1 MNKFLDKRVKAT
13 SRKVQEPKRE
23 PGTAYEFLNECAACW
38 NALDEARRKL
48 RRSLMYSYGDQWGD
62 LVTDPD
68 TLAQITEGDL
78 IKKNGKVPLKNN
90 MIAPI
95 LSNIEGQLRQNLMRP
110 VCVVR
115 DQSESRVGEM
125 MSIAIEYVHDINEM
139 EELDA
144 DSMRMLLNGG
154 MTAQR
159 VEYGINRSKD
169 KRDVWVYAVNPS
181 RLFFNANLEDVRMW
195 DLNCIGELFDLPLD
209 DVLAHFGGTPQ
220 QKERIRNIYHSVDAQ
235 SYATRAMQGD
245 EARSLSFYTPSRS
258 NLCRVILGWKLETRD
273 AYLWNDTQ
281 RGTWGYLPYDDESR
295 KKLDAE
301 NDRRRKEALKLKGES
316 GLQEVKSESGKP
328 APMSETESSLSR
340 FTANAAGVQS
350 HEVGL
355 KVKAADKRA
364 QSASL
369 LDAMPSESGL
379 RGAKGENGK
388 LKTERLKLTPMS
400 EAGNSN
406 FETESVGTVSDDD
419 LLLIEYEFATERYWY
434 YRYMSPYGDV
444 LQEGRSPY
452 WHGEHNYVLH
462 LYPLVQGRLGNFVE
476 QFIDQQRAINRTATL
491 IDFIRGTS
499 SKGVLVVD
507 DDAFESM
514 SREEVIDEYVRYNG
528 VLFVKLKPGQSID
541 GVVRQYNSGAAVAG
555 DFELLNLQLRLINEI
570 SGVNSAMQ
578 GQSPRS
584 GTPASLYAQQVQ
596 NSSLN
601 LKGLFD
607 GFRTFRR
614 RRDAKVM
621 KTLQQYYNEN
631 RYIDL
636 AGSQYSEEA
645 KWYDPQKVQE
655 SELDI
660 TISEGYNTPAFQM
673 IANDFLMELFRANA
687 LDVKTMLENS
697 SYPFATK
704 ILEAIKRNEEA
715 AAKGKPFDGIPPE
728 LMAQLQAGA
737 ATGGQAPIA
746 DAEMQGTMGFSQ
758 PQASQPTMPQ

>member
-13 SRKVQEPKRE
+13 SRRAQEPVRE

-62 LVTDPD
+62 IVTDPD

-110 VCVVR
+110 VCVAR
-115 DQSESRVGEM
+115 DQGEARVGEM
-125 MSIAIEYVHDINEM
+125 MSVAIEYVHDINEM

-169 KRDVWVYAVNPS
+169 KRDVWVYSVNPS
-181 RLFFNANLEDVRMW
+181 RLFFNTNLEDVRMW

-209 DVLAHFGGTPQ
+209 DVLAHFGNTPQ
-220 QKERIRNIYHSVDAQ
+220 QKERIRNIYHAVDAQ

-245 EARSLSFYTPSRS
+245 EARTLSFYTPSRS

-273 AYLWNDTQ
+273 AYLWNDPE
-281 RGTWGYLPYDDESR
+281 RGTWGYVPYDEENR

-301 NDRRRKEALKLKGES
+301 NDRRRKVAEKGKLKGER
-316 GLQEVKSESGKP
+316 LKP
-328 APMSETESSLSR
+328 EPMSE
-340 FTANAAGVQS
+340 
-350 HEVGL
+350 
-355 KVKAADKRA
+355 D
-364 QSASL
+364 
-369 LDAMPSESGL
+369 
-379 RGAKGENGK
+379 
-388 LKTERLKLTPMS
+388 
-400 EAGNSN
+400 GNSN

-621 KTLQQYYNEN
+621 KTLQQYYNES

-645 KWYDPQKVQE
+645 KWYDPQKVQD

-673 IANDFLMELFRANA
+673 IANDFLMELFRAKA

-715 AAKGKPFDGIPPE
+715 AAQGKPLEGISPE
-728 LMAQLQAGA
+728 LIAQLPAGVGQE
-737 ATGGQAPIA
+737 ATATQPAGEGMPAQPAP
-746 DAEMQGTMGFSQ
+746 MQSPMLK
-758 PQASQPTMPQ
+758 

>member
-1 MNKFLDKRVKAT
+1 MNKFLDKRVKAPIRNQQK
-13 SRKVQEPKRE
+13 SEKE
-23 PGTAYEFLNECAACW
+23 PGVAYGFLNECAACW

-68 TLAQITEGDL
+68 TLAQITEGEL

-110 VCVVR
+110 VCVAR
-115 DQSESRVGEM
+115 DQSEGRVGEM

-139 EELDA
+139 EEVDA
-144 DSMRMLLNGG
+144 DCMRMLLNGG

-159 VEYGINRSKD
+159 VEYGMNRSKD
-169 KRDVWVYAVNPS
+169 KQDVWVYPVNPS
-181 RLFFNANLEDVRMW
+181 RLFFNTNVEDVRMW
-195 DLNCIGELFDLPLD
+195 DLTCIGELFDLPLD
-209 DVLAHFGGTPQ
+209 EVLAHFGKTPQ
-220 QKERIRNIYHSVDAQ
+220 QKERIRNIYSSVDGQ
-235 SYATRAMQGD
+235 MCGTRAMQGD
-245 EARSLSFYTPSRS
+245 EARSLSFYTASRS

-273 AYLWNDTQ
+273 AYLWNDPL
-281 RGTWGYLPYDDESR
+281 RGTWGYVPYDKENR
-295 KKLDAE
+295 KKFDDE
-301 NDRRRKEALKLKGES
+301 NARRRKEALEGKTAGE
-316 GLQEVKSESGKP
+316 
-328 APMSETESSLSR
+328 
-340 FTANAAGVQS
+340 
-350 HEVGL
+350 
-355 KVKAADKRA
+355 RA
-364 QSASL
+364 QSTSL

-379 RGAKGENGK
+379 RDAKGEM
-388 LKTERLKLTPMS
+388 LKVKGESGDVKG
-400 EAGNSN
+400 ENSN
-406 FETESVGTVSDDD
+406 VVSDDD
-419 LLLIEYEFATERYWY
+419 LLLIEYEFATERFWY
-434 YRYMSPYGDV
+434 YRYMSPYGDI

-462 LYPLVQGRLGNFVE
+462 LFPLVQGRLGNFVE

-491 IDFIRGTS
+491 IDFIRSTS

-514 SREEVIDEYVRYNG
+514 SREDVIDEYVRYNG

-541 GVVRQYNSGAAVAG
+541 GVVRQYNSGATVAG

-578 GQSPRS
+578 GQNPHS

-614 RRDAKVM
+614 RRDAKLM
-621 KTLQQYYNEN
+621 KTLQQYYTEA

-636 AGSQYSEEA
+636 AGTQYSEEA
-645 KWYDPQKVQE
+645 KWYDPQKVQD

-660 TISEGYNTPAFQM
+660 TISEGYNTPAYQM
-673 IANDFLMELFRANA
+673 LANDFLMELFRARA

-715 AAKGKPFDGIPPE
+715 VAKGGVLQGIPPE
-728 LMAQLQAGA
+728 LMAQLEAQGSNGV
-737 ATGGQAPIA
+737 TGGNGVDEAVKPA
-746 DAEMQGTMGFSQ
+746 VNSAAAGLLSGV
-758 PQASQPTMPQ
+758 

>member
-1 MNKFLDKRVKAT
+1 MNKFLDKRVKA
-13 SRKVQEPKRE
+13 SPKEERKLNKE
-23 PGTAYEFLNECAACW
+23 PGVAYDFLKECAACW
-38 NALDEARRKL
+38 NGLDEARRKL

-68 TLAQITEGDL
+68 TLAQITEGEL

-110 VCVVR
+110 VCVAR
-115 DQSESRVGEM
+115 DQNEGRVGEM

-154 MTAQR
+154 MAAQR
-159 VEYGINRSKD
+159 IEYGLNRSKD
-169 KRDVWVYAVNPS
+169 KRDVWVYSVNPS
-181 RLFFNANLEDVRMW
+181 RLFFNTNVEDVRMW
-195 DLNCIGELFDLPLD
+195 DLTCIGELFDLPLD
-209 DVLAHFGGTPQ
+209 DVLAHFGNTPE
-220 QKERIRNIYHSVDAQ
+220 QKERIRNIYSAVDEQ
-235 SYATRAMQGD
+235 SYGTRAMQGD
-245 EARSLSFYTPSRS
+245 EARSLSFYSPSQS

-273 AYLWNDTQ
+273 AYLWNDTR
-281 RGTWGYLPYDDESR
+281 RGTWGYLPYNDESR
-295 KKLDAE
+295 RKLDEE
-301 NDRRRKEALKLKGES
+301 NSRRRNKAGEGGNLKGES
-316 GLQEVKSESGKP
+316 GNL
-328 APMSETESSLSR
+328 
-340 FTANAAGVQS
+340 
-350 HEVGL
+350 
-355 KVKAADKRA
+355 
-364 QSASL
+364 
-369 LDAMPSESGL
+369 
-379 RGAKGENGK
+379 KGE
-388 LKTERLKLTPMS
+388 
-400 EAGNSN
+400 
-406 FETESVGTVSDDD
+406 SDDGMD
-419 LLLIEYEFATERYWY
+419 DDALLLIEYEFATERFWY

-578 GQSPRS
+578 GQNPRA
-584 GTPASLYAQQVQ
+584 GTPASLYAQQVH

-607 GFRTFRR
+607 AFRTFRR
-614 RRDAKVM
+614 RRDGKVM
-621 KTLQQYYNEN
+621 KTLQQYYTES

-636 AGSQYSEEA
+636 AG
-645 KWYDPQKVQE
+645 
-655 SELDI
+655 
-660 TISEGYNTPAFQM
+660 T
-673 IANDFLMELFRANA
+673 
-687 LDVKTMLENS
+687 
-697 SYPFATK
+697 
-704 ILEAIKRNEEA
+704 
-715 AAKGKPFDGIPPE
+715 
-728 LMAQLQAGA
+728 
-737 ATGGQAPIA
+737 
-746 DAEMQGTMGFSQ
+746 
-758 PQASQPTMPQ
+758 

>member
-1 MNKFLDKRVKAT
+1 MNKFLDKRVKAH
-13 SRKVQEPKRE
+13 SRKAPEPPKE
-23 PGTAYEFLNECAACW
+23 PGMAYAFLNECAACW

-62 LVTDPD
+62 LVIDPD
-68 TLAQITEGDL
+68 TLAQMTEGDL

-110 VCVVR
+110 VCVAR
-115 DQSESRVGEM
+115 DQSEGRVGEM
-125 MSIAIEYVHDINEM
+125 MSVAIEYVHDINEM

-159 VEYGINRSKD
+159 VEYGVNRSKD
-169 KRDVWVYAVNPS
+169 KRDVWVYSVNPS
-181 RLFFNANLEDVRMW
+181 RLFFNTNLEDVRMW
-195 DLNCIGELFDLPLD
+195 DLTCIGELFDLPLD
-209 DVLAHFGGTPQ
+209 DVLAHFGNTPQ
-220 QKERIRNIYHSVDAQ
+220 QKERIRNIYSSVDSQ
-235 SYATRAMQGD
+235 IYGVRAMQGD
-245 EARSLSFYTPSRS
+245 EARSLSFYTPSHS
-258 NLCRVILGWKLETRD
+258 NLCRVILGWKLETCD
-273 AYLWNDTQ
+273 AYLWNDPL
-281 RGTWGYLPYDDESR
+281 RGTWGYLPYNEESR
-295 KKLDAE
+295 RKLEEE
-301 NDRRRKEALKLKGES
+301 NDRRRKEAMERKG
-316 GLQEVKSESGKP
+316 ESGKP

-355 KVKAADKRA
+355 KVKGESGKVKGEDD
-364 QSASL
+364 ASL
-369 LDAMPSESGL
+369 SDFTFDLSSRKA
-379 RGAKGENGK
+379 
-388 LKTERLKLTPMS
+388 
-400 EAGNSN
+400 
-406 FETESVGTVSDDD
+406 DDD
-419 LLLIEYEFATERYWY
+419 LLLIEYEFATERFWY
-434 YRYMSPYGDV
+434 YRYMSPYGHV

-462 LYPLVQGRLGNFVE
+462 LYPLIQGRLGNFVE

-621 KTLQQYYNEN
+621 KTLQQYYNES

-645 KWYDPQKVQE
+645 KWYDPQKVQD

-673 IANDFLMELFRANA
+673 VANDFLMELFRANA

-715 AAKGKPFDGIPPE
+715 AAQGKPLEGIPSG
-728 LMAQLQAGA
+728 LM
-737 ATGGQAPIA
+737 
-746 DAEMQGTMGFSQ
+746 AEMQTNGGAAQHPETADAQQGVAGLAPPPAQQSSTTQ
-758 PQASQPTMPQ
+758 

>member
-13 SRKVQEPKRE
+13 SRRAQEPVRE

-62 LVTDPD
+62 IVTDPD

-110 VCVVR
+110 VCVAR
-115 DQSESRVGEM
+115 DQGEARVGEM
-125 MSIAIEYVHDINEM
+125 MSVAIEYVHDINEM

-169 KRDVWVYAVNPS
+169 KRDVWVYSVNPS
-181 RLFFNANLEDVRMW
+181 RLFFNTNLEDVRMW

-209 DVLAHFGGTPQ
+209 DVLAHFGNTPQ
-220 QKERIRNIYHSVDAQ
+220 QKERIRNIYHAVDAQ

-245 EARSLSFYTPSRS
+245 EARTLSFYTPSRS

-273 AYLWNDTQ
+273 AYLWNDTE
-281 RGTWGYLPYDDESR
+281 RGTWGYLPYDEEIR

-301 NDRRRKEALKLKGES
+301 NDRRRKEAERLKVKGEN
-316 GLQEVKSESGKP
+316 GKL

-340 FTANAAGVQS
+340 FAANAAGVQS

-355 KVKAADKRA
+355 KVK
-364 QSASL
+364 
-369 LDAMPSESGL
+369 G
-379 RGAKGENGK
+379 
-388 LKTERLKLTPMS
+388 ERLKPAPMS

-406 FETESVGTVSDDD
+406 FETGSVGTVSDDD

-621 KTLQQYYNEN
+621 KTLQQYYNES

-636 AGSQYSEEA
+636 AGTQYSEEA

-673 IANDFLMELFRANA
+673 IANDFLMELFRAKA

-715 AAKGKPFDGIPPE
+715 AAQGKPLEGISPE
-728 LMAQLQAGA
+728 LMSQLPAGMGQEATAALPAGEGMPAQP
-737 ATGGQAPIA
+737 AP
-746 DAEMQGTMGFSQ
+746 MQSPMLK
-758 PQASQPTMPQ
+758 

>member
-1 MNKFLDKRVKAT
+1 MNKFLDKRVKVSTGRAQ
-13 SRKVQEPKRE
+13 RNERE
-23 PGTAYEFLNECAACW
+23 PGVALEFLNECAACW

-68 TLAQITEGDL
+68 TYGQITEGEL

-115 DQSESRVGEM
+115 DQSEARVGEM
-125 MSIAIEYVHDINEM
+125 MSVAIEYVHDINEI

-159 VEYGINRSKD
+159 IEYGVNPAKN
-169 KRDVWVYAVNPS
+169 KRDVWVHGVNPS

-195 DLNCIGELFDLPLD
+195 DVTCIGELFDMPLD
-209 DVLAHFGGTPQ
+209 DVLAHFGNTPKE
-220 QKERIRNIYHSVDAQ
+220 KERIRGIYGYVSSQ
-235 SYATRAMQGD
+235 ITGTRAMQGD
-245 EARSLSFYTPSRS
+245 EARNLSFHSASHS

-273 AYLWNDTQ
+273 AYLWSDPQ
-281 RGTWGYLPYDDESR
+281 RGTWGYLPYNEKSRRMLDDEN
-295 KKLDAE
+295 A
-301 NDRRRKEALKLKGES
+301 RRRKEAARNGKL
-316 GLQEVKSESGKP
+316 

-340 FTANAAGVQS
+340 FTANAAEVQS
-350 HEVGL
+350 QEAGL
-355 KVKAADKRA
+355 KVKGENGNSAPMSETESSLSRFAANAAGD
-364 QSASL
+364 QSYEVEL
-369 LDAMPSESGL
+369 NLKTGVGL
-379 RGAKGENGK
+379 HETKGENMV
-388 LKTERLKLTPMS
+388 T
-400 EAGNSN
+400 
-406 FETESVGTVSDDD
+406 DDD
-419 LLLIEYEFATERYWY
+419 LLLVEYEFATERYWY
-434 YRYMSPYGDV
+434 YRYMSPFGDV

-491 IDFIRGTS
+491 IDFIRSTS

-507 DDAFESM
+507 DEAFESM
-514 SREEVIDEYVRYNG
+514 SREEVVDEYVRYNG

-578 GQSPRS
+578 GKSPHA

-607 GFRTFRR
+607 GFRIFRR
-614 RRDAKVM
+614 RRDTKLM
-621 KTLQQYYNEN
+621 KTIQQFYNDS

-636 AGSQYSEEA
+636 AGAQYSEES
-645 KWYDPQKVQE
+645 KWYDPQKVQDC
-655 SELDI
+655 ELDI
-660 TISEGYNTPAFQM
+660 TIAEGYNTPAYQM
-673 IANDFLMELFRANA
+673 LANDFLMELFRAKA
-687 LDVKTMLENS
+687 LDIKTMLENS
-697 SYPFATK
+697 SFPFATK

-715 AAKGKPFDGIPPE
+715 AAQSGALPGIPPE
-728 LMAQLQAGA
+728 LIEQMQSAGV
-737 ATGGQAPIA
+737 
-746 DAEMQGTMGFSQ
+746 Q
-758 PQASQPTMPQ
+758 PQSVQPGEAQMLPEHGSSALPIEIPGMRAQ

>member
-13 SRKVQEPKRE
+13 SRRAQEPVRE

-62 LVTDPD
+62 IVTDPD

-110 VCVVR
+110 VCVAR
-115 DQSESRVGEM
+115 DQGEARVGEM
-125 MSIAIEYVHDINEM
+125 MSVAIEYVHDINEM

-169 KRDVWVYAVNPS
+169 KRDVWVYSVNPS
-181 RLFFNANLEDVRMW
+181 RLFFNTNLEDVRMW
-195 DLNCIGELFDLPLD
+195 DLSCIGELFDLPLD
-209 DVLAHFGGTPQ
+209 DVLAHFGNTPQ
-220 QKERIRNIYHSVDAQ
+220 QKERIRNIYHAVDAQ

-245 EARSLSFYTPSRS
+245 EARTLSFYTPSRS

-273 AYLWNDTQ
+273 AYLWNDPE
-281 RGTWGYLPYDDESR
+281 RGTWGYLPYDEESR

-301 NDRRRKEALKLKGES
+301 NDRRRKEAERLKVKGEN
-316 GLQEVKSESGKP
+316 GKF
-328 APMSETESSLSR
+328 APMSETESL
-340 FTANAAGVQS
+340 
-350 HEVGL
+350 
-355 KVKAADKRA
+355 
-364 QSASL
+364 
-369 LDAMPSESGL
+369 
-379 RGAKGENGK
+379 
-388 LKTERLKLTPMS
+388 
-400 EAGNSN
+400 N
-406 FETESVGTVSDDD
+406 FETENVGTVSDDD

-673 IANDFLMELFRANA
+673 IANDFLMELFRAKA

-715 AAKGKPFDGIPPE
+715 AAQGKPLEGISPE
-728 LMAQLQAGA
+728 LMSQLPAVNGMGKQATPAPEAGGMGTIGNV
-737 ATGGQAPIA
+737 AT
-746 DAEMQGTMGFSQ
+746 SNVNVV
-758 PQASQPTMPQ
+758 

>member
-1 MNKFLDKRVKAT
+1 MNKFLDKRVKPTAVKQQRDYKE
-13 SRKVQEPKRE
+13 S
-23 PGTAYEFLNECAACW
+23 GTAFEFLGECAACW
-38 NALDEARRKL
+38 NALSEARRKL

-68 TLAQITEGDL
+68 SFGQITEGEL

-95 LSNIEGQLRQNLMRP
+95 LSNIEGQLRRNLMRP

-115 DQSESRVGEM
+115 DQSEARVGEM
-125 MSIAIEYVHDINEM
+125 MSVAIEYVHDINEM

-159 VEYGINRSKD
+159 IEYGVNPAKG
-169 KRDVWVYAVNPS
+169 KRDVWVHGVNPS
-181 RLFFNANLEDVRMW
+181 RLFFNANIEDVRMW
-195 DLNCIGELFDLPLD
+195 DVTCIGELFDMSLD
-209 DVLAHFGGTPQ
+209 DVLAHFGNTPKE
-220 QKERIRNIYHSVDAQ
+220 KERIRNIYGDVSSLPVGN
-235 SYATRAMQGD
+235 RAMQGD
-245 EARSLSFYTPSRS
+245 EAHNLSFYTPSRC

-273 AYLWNDTQ
+273 AYLWNDAK
-281 RGTWGYLPYDDESR
+281 RGTWGYLPYEDKSRKMLDDENQ
-295 KKLDAE
+295 K
-301 NDRRRKEALKLKGES
+301 RREEAKEKG
-316 GLQEVKSESGKP
+316 LSE
-328 APMSETESSLSR
+328 E
-340 FTANAAGVQS
+340 
-350 HEVGL
+350 
-355 KVKAADKRA
+355 
-364 QSASL
+364 
-369 LDAMPSESGL
+369 
-379 RGAKGENGK
+379 
-388 LKTERLKLTPMS
+388 
-400 EAGNSN
+400 
-406 FETESVGTVSDDD
+406 D
-419 LLLIEYEFATERYWY
+419 LLLIDYEFATERYWY

-462 LYPLVQGRLGNFVE
+462 LYPLVQGSLGNFVE

-491 IDFIRGTS
+491 IDFIRSTS

-507 DDAFESM
+507 DEAFESM

-578 GQSPRS
+578 GHNPHA

-614 RRDAKVM
+614 RRDTKLM
-621 KTLQQYYNEN
+621 KTLQQYYTSS

-636 AGSQYSEEA
+636 AGTQYNDEA
-645 KWYDPQKVQE
+645 KWYDPEKVQDC
-655 SELDI
+655 ELDI
-660 TISEGYNTPAFQM
+660 TIAEGYNTPAYQM
-673 IANDFLMELFRANA
+673 LANDFLMELFRAHA

-697 SYPFATK
+697 SFPFATK

-715 AAKGKPFDGIPPE
+715 AAQGGALQGIPPE
-728 LMAQLQAGA
+728 LMSQLQSGNLPQKPQPGEELIQSAVSA
-737 ATGGQAPIA
+737 ATNQEPAVPPIN
-746 DAEMQGTMGFSQ
+746 E
-758 PQASQPTMPQ
+758 

>member
-1 MNKFLDKRVKAT
+1 MNKFLDKRVKVSTGKAQ
-13 SRKVQEPKRE
+13 RNERE
-23 PGTAYEFLNECAACW
+23 PGVALEFLNECAACW

-68 TLAQITEGDL
+68 TYGQITEGEL

-115 DQSESRVGEM
+115 DQSEARVGEM
-125 MSIAIEYVHDINEM
+125 MSVAIEYVHDINEI

-159 VEYGINRSKD
+159 IEYGVNPAKN
-169 KRDVWVYAVNPS
+169 KRDVWVHGVNPS

-195 DLNCIGELFDLPLD
+195 DVTCIGELFDMPLD
-209 DVLAHFGGTPQ
+209 DVLAHFGNTPKE
-220 QKERIRNIYHSVDAQ
+220 KERIRGIYGYVSSQATG
-235 SYATRAMQGD
+235 TRAMQGD
-245 EARSLSFYTPSRS
+245 EARNLSFHSASHS

-273 AYLWNDTQ
+273 AYLWSDPQ
-281 RGTWGYLPYDDESR
+281 RGTWGYLPYNEKSRRMLDDE
-295 KKLDAE
+295 
-301 NDRRRKEALKLKGES
+301 NNRRRKETEKSKVKSENEKLAQGES
-316 GLQEVKSESGKP
+316 GLD
-328 APMSETESSLSR
+328 
-340 FTANAAGVQS
+340 
-350 HEVGL
+350 
-355 KVKAADKRA
+355 KVN
-364 QSASL
+364 
-369 LDAMPSESGL
+369 
-379 RGAKGENGK
+379 GENDASP
-388 LKTERLKLTPMS
+388 LSAFTSPLSPCN
-400 EAGNSN
+400 A
-406 FETESVGTVSDDD
+406 DDD

-434 YRYMSPYGDV
+434 YRYMSPFGDV

-491 IDFIRGTS
+491 IDFIRSTS

-507 DDAFESM
+507 DEAFESM
-514 SREEVIDEYVRYNG
+514 SREEVVDEYVRYNG

-578 GQSPRS
+578 GKSPHA

-614 RRDAKVM
+614 RRDTKLM
-621 KTLQQYYNEN
+621 KTLQQFYNDS

-636 AGSQYSEEA
+636 AGAQYSEES
-645 KWYDPQKVQE
+645 KWYDPQKVQDC
-655 SELDI
+655 ELDI
-660 TISEGYNTPAFQM
+660 TIAEGYNTPAYQM
-673 IANDFLMELFRANA
+673 LANDFLMELFRAKA
-687 LDVKTMLENS
+687 LDIKTMLENS
-697 SYPFATK
+697 SFPFATK

-715 AAKGKPFDGIPPE
+715 AAQGGALPGIPPE
-728 LMAQLQAGA
+728 LLEQLKGGGMHQQGVQPGEAQMLPEHGSSAF
-737 ATGGQAPIA
+737 PIEIPGMRA
-746 DAEMQGTMGFSQ
+746 Q
-758 PQASQPTMPQ
+758 

>member
-1 MNKFLDKRVKAT
+1 MNKFLDKRVKAS
-13 SRKVQEPKRE
+13 SRGEGRGDKE
-23 PGTAYEFLNECAACW
+23 PGVAYEFLAECAACW
-38 NALDEARRKL
+38 NALDEARRNL

-110 VCVVR
+110 VCVAR
-115 DQSESRVGEM
+115 DQSEGRVGEM
-125 MSIAIEYVHDINEM
+125 MSVAIEYVHDINEM
-139 EELDA
+139 EEVDA
-144 DSMRMLLNGG
+144 DCMRMLLNGG

-159 VEYGINRSKD
+159 IEYGMNRSKE
-169 KRDVWVYAVNPS
+169 KQDVWVYPVNPS
-181 RLFFNANLEDVRMW
+181 RLFFNTNIEDVRMW
-195 DLNCIGELFDLPLD
+195 DLTCVGELFDLPLN
-209 DVLAHFGGTPQ
+209 DVLAHFGTTPQ
-220 QKERIRNIYHSVDAQ
+220 KKERIRNIYHAVDEQ
-235 SYATRAMQGD
+235 TYSTRAMQGD
-245 EARSLSFYTPSRS
+245 EVRSLSFYSASRN

-301 NDRRRKEALKLKGES
+301 NERRRKEALK
-316 GLQEVKSESGKP
+316 
-328 APMSETESSLSR
+328 
-340 FTANAAGVQS
+340 
-350 HEVGL
+350 
-355 KVKAADKRA
+355 VKA
-364 QSASL
+364 
-369 LDAMPSESGL
+369 
-379 RGAKGENGK
+379 
-388 LKTERLKLTPMS
+388 
-400 EAGNSN
+400 
-406 FETESVGTVSDDD
+406 ESVDAVTDDD

-434 YRYMSPYGDV
+434 YRYMSPNGDV

-462 LYPLVQGRLGNFVE
+462 LYPLIHGRLGNFVE

-621 KTLQQYYNEN
+621 KTLQQYYTES

-636 AGSQYSEEA
+636 AGTQYSEEA
-645 KWYDPQKVQE
+645 KWYDPQKVQD

-660 TISEGYNTPAFQM
+660 TISEGYNTPAYQM
-673 IANDFLMELFRANA
+673 LSNDFLMELFRANA
-687 LDVKTMLENS
+687 VDVKTMLENS

-715 AAKGKPFDGIPPE
+715 AAAGQQMQGIPPE
-728 LMAQLQAGA
+728 LMAQLEKGK
-737 ATGGQAPIA
+737 
-746 DAEMQGTMGFSQ
+746 
-758 PQASQPTMPQ
+758 

>member
-1 MNKFLDKRVKAT
+1 MNKFLDKRVKAH
-13 SRKVQEPKRE
+13 SRKAQESRKE

-68 TLAQITEGDL
+68 TLAQMTEGDL

-110 VCVVR
+110 VCVAR
-115 DQSESRVGEM
+115 DQSEGRVGEM

-144 DSMRMLLNGG
+144 DSMRLLLNGG
-154 MTAQR
+154 MVAQR

-169 KRDVWVYAVNPS
+169 KRDVWVYSVNPS
-181 RLFFNANLEDVRMW
+181 RLFFNTNIEDVRMW
-195 DLNCIGELFDLPLD
+195 DLDCIGELFDLPLD
-209 DVLAHFGGTPQ
+209 DVLAHFGSTPQ
-220 QKERIRNIYHSVDAQ
+220 QKERIRNIYSAVDSQ
-235 SYATRAMQGD
+235 VYGVRSMQGD
-245 EARSLSFYTPSRS
+245 EARTLAFYTPSHS

-273 AYLWNDTQ
+273 AYLWNDPK
-281 RGTWGYLPYDDESR
+281 RGTWGYLPYDEENR
-295 KKLDAE
+295 KKLDDE
-301 NDRRRKEALKLKGES
+301 NDRRRMEAERLNVKTETGN
-316 GLQEVKSESGKP
+316 GKSERSGEANFETGKSS
-328 APMSETESSLSR
+328 PMSED
-340 FTANAAGVQS
+340 NAAV
-350 HEVGL
+350 
-355 KVKAADKRA
+355 A
-364 QSASL
+364 
-369 LDAMPSESGL
+369 
-379 RGAKGENGK
+379 
-388 LKTERLKLTPMS
+388 
-400 EAGNSN
+400 
-406 FETESVGTVSDDD
+406 DDD

-462 LYPLVQGRLGNFVE
+462 LYPLIQGRLGNFVE

-614 RRDAKVM
+614 RRDTKVM
-621 KTLQQYYNEN
+621 KTLQQYYNES

-715 AAKGKPFDGIPPE
+715 AVQGKPLEGIPAG
-728 LMAQLQAGA
+728 LMEQMQAGGAAGLPAASA
-737 ATGGQAPIA
+737 ATQDVAGLAQSPAQPPI
-746 DAEMQGTMGFSQ
+746 
-758 PQASQPTMPQ
+758 PH

>member
-258 NLCRVILGWKLETRD
+258 SLCRVILGWKLETRD

-301 NDRRRKEALKLKGES
+301 NDRRRKEAERLK
-316 GLQEVKSESGKP
+316 VKCENGKP
-328 APMSETESSLSR
+328 A
-340 FTANAAGVQS
+340 
-350 HEVGL
+350 
-355 KVKAADKRA
+355 
-364 QSASL
+364 
-369 LDAMPSESGL
+369 
-379 RGAKGENGK
+379 
-388 LKTERLKLTPMS
+388 PMS

-715 AAKGKPFDGIPPE
+715 AAKGKPLDGIPPE

-746 DAEMQGTMGFSQ
+746 DAEMQGTMGLSQ
-758 PQASQPTMPQ
+758 PQTSQPTMP

>member
-13 SRKVQEPKRE
+13 SRRAQEPVRE

-62 LVTDPD
+62 IVTDPD

-110 VCVVR
+110 VCVAR
-115 DQSESRVGEM
+115 DQSEGRVGEM
-125 MSIAIEYVHDINEM
+125 MSVAIEYVHDINEM

-169 KRDVWVYAVNPS
+169 KRDVWVYSVNPS
-181 RLFFNANLEDVRMW
+181 RLFFNTNLEDVRMW

-209 DVLAHFGGTPQ
+209 DVLAHFGSTPQ
-220 QKERIRNIYHSVDAQ
+220 QKERIRNIYHAVDAQ

-245 EARSLSFYTPSRS
+245 EARTLSFYTPSRS

-273 AYLWNDTQ
+273 AYLWNDTE
-281 RGTWGYLPYDDESR
+281 RGTWGYLPYDEESR

-301 NDRRRKEALKLKGES
+301 NDRRRKETERLKVKGEN
-316 GLQEVKSESGKP
+316 GKL

-355 KVKAADKRA
+355 K
-364 QSASL
+364 L
-369 LDAMPSESGL
+369 
-379 RGAKGENGK
+379 KGENGK
-388 LKTERLKLTPMS
+388 LKTERGKLAPMS
-400 EAGNSN
+400 ETESLN

-419 LLLIEYEFATERYWY
+419 LLLIEYEFATERFWY

-645 KWYDPQKVQE
+645 KWYDPQKVQD

-673 IANDFLMELFRANA
+673 IANDFLMELFRAKA

-715 AAKGKPFDGIPPE
+715 AAQGKPLEGISPE
-728 LMAQLQAGA
+728 LMAQLPAVNGMGKQAIPAPA
-737 ATGGQAPIA
+737 AGG
-746 DAEMQGTMGFSQ
+746 MGTIGNVATSNVNVV
-758 PQASQPTMPQ
+758 

>member
-1 MNKFLDKRVKAT
+1 MNKFLDKRVKAIPH
-13 SRKVQEPKRE
+13 RVHEPEKE
-23 PGTAYEFLNECAACW
+23 PGAAYDFLCECAACW

-110 VCVVR
+110 VCVAR
-115 DQSESRVGEM
+115 DQSEGRVGEM
-125 MSIAIEYVHDINEM
+125 MSVAIEYVHDINEM
-139 EELDA
+139 EEVDA

-154 MTAQR
+154 MVAQR
-159 VEYGINRSKD
+159 IEYGVNHSKD
-169 KRDVWVYAVNPS
+169 KRDVWVYSVNPS
-181 RLFFNANLEDVRMW
+181 RLFFNTNLEDVRMW
-195 DLNCIGELFDLPLD
+195 DLTCIGELFDLPLD
-209 DVLAHFGGTPQ
+209 DVLAHFGTTPQ
-220 QKERIRNIYHSVDAQ
+220 QKERIRNIYSAVDGQYTNA
-235 SYATRAMQGD
+235 RAMQGD
-245 EARSLSFYTPSRS
+245 EARSLSFYAASHS

-273 AYLWNDTQ
+273 AYLWNDTA
-281 RGTWGYLPYDDESR
+281 RGTWGYLPYNETSR
-295 KKLDAE
+295 KKLDDE
-301 NDRRRKEALKLKGES
+301 NARRRKEAES
-316 GLQEVKSESGKP
+316 GNVKAESGNVK
-328 APMSETESSLSR
+328 AESGSVKTES
-340 FTANAAGVQS
+340 
-350 HEVGL
+350 
-355 KVKAADKRA
+355 
-364 QSASL
+364 
-369 LDAMPSESGL
+369 
-379 RGAKGENGK
+379 
-388 LKTERLKLTPMS
+388 
-400 EAGNSN
+400 GN
-406 FETESVGTVSDDD
+406 FVSDDD
-419 LLLIEYEFATERYWY
+419 LLLIEYEFATERFWY

-514 SREEVIDEYVRYNG
+514 TREEVIDEYVRYNG

-578 GQSPRS
+578 GQTPRS

-614 RRDAKVM
+614 RRDTKVM

-631 RYIDL
+631 RYIAL

-645 KWYDPQKVQE
+645 KWYDPQKVQDC
-655 SELDI
+655 ELDI
-660 TISEGYNTPAFQM
+660 TIADGYNTPAYQM
-673 IANDFLMELFRANA
+673 LANDFLMELFRANA

-715 AAKGKPFDGIPPE
+715 VAQGRGLEGIPPE
-728 LMAQLQAGA
+728 LMEQLQSNAREGA
-737 ATGGQAPIA
+737 DKDAVSLSPAVATDKSRVLTA
-746 DAEMQGTMGFSQ
+746 DKVPVGVDMA
-758 PQASQPTMPQ
+758 

>member
-1 MNKFLDKRVKAT
+1 MNKFLDKRVKAH
-13 SRKVQEPKRE
+13 SRKVQEPPKE

-68 TLAQITEGDL
+68 TLAQMTEGDL

-110 VCVVR
+110 VCVAR
-115 DQSESRVGEM
+115 DQSEGRVGEM

-144 DSMRMLLNGG
+144 DSMRLLLNGG
-154 MTAQR
+154 MVAQR

-169 KRDVWVYAVNPS
+169 KRDVWVYSVNPS
-181 RLFFNANLEDVRMW
+181 RLFFNTNIEDVRMW

-209 DVLAHFGGTPQ
+209 DVLAHFGNTPQ
-220 QKERIRNIYHSVDAQ
+220 QKERIRNIYSSVDSQ
-235 SYATRAMQGD
+235 VYGVRSMQGD
-245 EARSLSFYTPSRS
+245 EARTLAFYTPSHS

-273 AYLWNDTQ
+273 AYLWNDPE
-281 RGTWGYLPYDDESR
+281 RGTWGYLPYDEESR
-295 KKLDAE
+295 KKLDDE
-301 NDRRRKEALKLKGES
+301 NERRRKEAMERKGES
-316 GLQEVKSESGKP
+316 GKVKGEGD
-328 APMSETESSLSR
+328 ASLSD
-340 FTANAAGVQS
+340 FTFDLS
-350 HEVGL
+350 PR
-355 KVKAADKRA
+355 KA
-364 QSASL
+364 
-369 LDAMPSESGL
+369 
-379 RGAKGENGK
+379 
-388 LKTERLKLTPMS
+388 
-400 EAGNSN
+400 
-406 FETESVGTVSDDD
+406 DDD
-419 LLLIEYEFATERYWY
+419 LLLIEYEFATERFWY

-462 LYPLVQGRLGNFVE
+462 LYPLIQGRLGNFVE

-614 RRDAKVM
+614 RRDTKVM
-621 KTLQQYYNEN
+621 KTLQQYYNES

-715 AAKGKPFDGIPPE
+715 AAQGEPLEGIPPV
-728 LMAQLQAGA
+728 LMTEVQKDGI
-737 ATGGQAPIA
+737 GGQSAA
-746 DAEMQGTMGFSQ
+746 MLDAAGL
-758 PQASQPTMPQ
+758 AQPTAQQPPTMQ